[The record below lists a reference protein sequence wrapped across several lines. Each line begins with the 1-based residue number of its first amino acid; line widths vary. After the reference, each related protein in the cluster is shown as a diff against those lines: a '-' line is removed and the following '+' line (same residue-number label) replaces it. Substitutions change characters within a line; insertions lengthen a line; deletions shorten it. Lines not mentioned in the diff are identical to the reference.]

1 MGVVRCTACG
11 GDNEAGRKFC
21 GECGASL
28 LLVCPDCA
36 TPNPS
41 SVKFCG
47 ECGAPLAPHATS
59 GSESSAPVPQ
69 AERRLVTVLFADLV
83 GFTAASEGRDA
94 EDTRELLT
102 RYFDTCRTIV
112 ERHGGTVEK
121 FIGDAVMAVWGAP
134 IANEDDAERAV
145 RAALELV
152 EAIPTLDAGLTARAG
167 VQTGEAAV
175 TLGADG
181 QGMVA
186 GDLVNTAARIQ
197 SAAEPGQV
205 LVGERTRRAS
215 EAAIAFVGAGEHEL
229 KGKATP
235 VALWQAMQVAAQRR
249 GEGRAAGLE
258 APFVGR
264 SSELRL
270 VKDLFHSTADER
282 RARVVSVV
290 GVAGI
295 GKSRLSWEFE
305 KYIDG
310 LAEEVW
316 WHRGRCLSYGD
327 GVAFW
332 ALAEMIRGRA
342 KIVENEDASTS
353 AEKLRAMLE
362 LHVPDPEERAWI
374 EPRLL
379 QLLGLSERSAPDRED
394 LFAAWRRFFE
404 RLAESGP
411 LVMVVE
417 DIHWADEGLVA
428 FLEYLLDWGR
438 HHPIFMLTLAR
449 PEVTDRHPG
458 FPGAAR
464 SATTLPL
471 EPLALEAMDELL
483 TGLVPGLP
491 DALRASLREA
501 AEGIPLYAVETV
513 RMLRDRGFLAAGDGA
528 EIVAGDLSSFEVPET
543 LHALIASR
551 LDTVPSEE
559 RSLLQDASVLGKTFT
574 RAGLAA
580 LSGRPA
586 EDIDRLVTSL
596 TRKELLAIETDPFS
610 PERGQLGFLQA
621 LVQRITYETIA
632 RRDRRRRH
640 LAAAQFL
647 SAEAGIDPDEIAE
660 VIASHYLDA
669 HEADPAAADGD
680 DVRSEARRWFTRAA
694 ERAASLAASRE
705 AQRAFE
711 QAADLAGEEA
721 ERGRSLA
728 RAGEHA
734 VMGGRFGE
742 ATPLL
747 EEAIDILGR
756 VGARADAARAEVTLG
771 ELLLVSNRIEEGV
784 ALLERAL
791 AVHESEGDEEAIASV
806 SVELGRLLFFEE
818 RREEAI
824 RHVERAL
831 EVGERLGL
839 ADVVVQGLINKSLLY
854 QRRPH
859 ESVGLMRQA
868 LLLAEES
875 GDERGAMRAFMN
887 LSFLLGVAGR
897 NREAQE
903 VIERGIALARRR
915 GDRSWEVGLTSNL
928 VSVYIVAGRWD
939 DAGRVIDELP
949 DEGRISASPIHA
961 FMILD
966 LATVAM
972 HRGETERARELVSE
986 YAAWDESAHVQARGV
1001 RLWARVILAQL
1012 DRRHED
1018 AVADCVQALHDPGQ
1032 IRNAVAVEVFLVAG
1046 CQSAK
1051 ELGSAETIAELIALA
1066 EAAPLVAGPSLQ
1078 AQLALQRARLAV
1090 LQQEDEP
1097 PFDAAVTALRGIEDP
1112 FWIATALLEHAE
1124 WLAAHGN
1131 ADEARPLLA
1140 EARETFER
1148 LRAQPML
1155 DRVETLEVEGAPGAS
1170 EMTTRSG

>member
-1 MGVVRCTACG
+1 VGVVTCTACG
-11 GDNEAGRKFC
+11 TENESGRKFC

-28 LLVCPDCA
+28 ALVCPACA
-36 TPNPS
+36 TPNPP

-47 ECGAPLAPHATS
+47 ECGKSLAA
-59 GSESSAPVPQ
+59 SAPNTGDAGPPV

-83 GFTAASEGRDA
+83 GFTTATEGRDA

-102 RYFDTCRTIV
+102 RYFELSRQVI
-112 ERHGGTVEK
+112 ERYGGTIEK

-134 IANEDDAERAV
+134 VANEDDAERAV

-152 EAIPTLDAGLTARAG
+152 DAVPTLDADLAARAG
-167 VQTGEAAV
+167 VLTGEAAV
-175 TLGADG
+175 TLGAAD

-186 GDLVNTAARIQ
+186 GDLVNTASRIQ

-205 LVGERTRRAS
+205 LAGETTRRAS
-215 EAAIAFVGAGEHEL
+215 EAAIAFASAGEHEL
-229 KGKATP
+229 KGKTQP
-235 VALWQAMQVAAQRR
+235 VSLWQAIRVAAQRR
-249 GEGRAAGLE
+249 GEGRAVGLE

-264 SSELRL
+264 ASDLRL
-270 VKDLFHSTADER
+270 VKDFFHATADER

-305 KYIDG
+305 KYVDG
-310 LAEEVW
+310 LADEIW
-316 WHRGRCLSYGD
+316 WHRGRCLSYGE

-342 KIVENEDASTS
+342 KIAENDDATTS
-353 AEKLRAMLE
+353 AEKLGAMLG

-379 QLLGLSERSAPDRED
+379 QLLGLSDRIAPDRED
-394 LFAAWRRFFE
+394 LFSAWRRFFE

-449 PEVTDRHPG
+449 PEVADRHPG
-458 FPGAAR
+458 FPGTAR
-464 SATTLPL
+464 SAVTLPL
-471 EPLALEAMDELL
+471 EPLAPDAMDELL

-491 DALRASLREA
+491 DELRDSLREA

-513 RMLRDRGFLAAGDGA
+513 RMLHDRGLLTG
-528 EIVAGDLSSFEVPET
+528 ETIAGDLTSFEVPET

-551 LDTVPSEE
+551 LDAVPEKE

-574 RAGLAA
+574 RAGLGA
-580 LSGRPA
+580 LSGRPSD
-586 EDIDRLVTSL
+586 EIDGLVTSL
-596 TRKELLAIETDPFS
+596 IRKELLAIETDPFS

-647 SAEAGIDPDEIAE
+647 ATEAGIDPDEIAE
-660 VIASHYLDA
+660 VIAAHYLDA
-669 HEADPAAADGD
+669 HGADPAAADGD
-680 DVRSEARRWFTRAA
+680 DVRAEARRWFTRAA

-711 QAADLAGEEA
+711 QAAELAGEEV

-734 VMGGRFGE
+734 VMGGRFDE

-747 EEAIDILGR
+747 EQAIDILGR
-756 VGARADAARAEVTLG
+756 AGARADAARAEVTLG

-784 ALLERAL
+784 TLLERAL
-791 AVHESEGDEEAIASV
+791 AAHESEGDEEAIASV

-818 RREEAI
+818 RREEAFG
-824 RHVERAL
+824 HVERAL
-831 EVGERLGL
+831 EVGERLRL
-839 ADVVVQGLINKSLLY
+839 TDVVVQGLINKGLLY
-854 QRRPH
+854 QGRPN

-868 LLLAEES
+868 LLMAEES
-875 GDERGAMRAFMN
+875 GDERGAIRAFMN
-887 LSFLLGVAGR
+887 LGFLLAIAGR
-897 NREAQE
+897 SREAEE
-903 VIERGIALARRR
+903 VFERGIALARRR
-915 GDRSWEVGLTSNL
+915 GDRSWELGLTSNL
-928 VSVYIVAGRWD
+928 VSVYFVAGRWD
-939 DAGRVIDELP
+939 DLGRVIDELP
-949 DEGRISASPIHA
+949 HEGRISASPIHA
-961 FMILD
+961 SMMLD
-966 LATVAM
+966 VATVAM
-972 HRGETERARELVSE
+972 HRGETERARELASE
-986 YAAWDESAHVQARGV
+986 YAAWDESAHVQVRGV
-1001 RLWARVILAQL
+1001 RLWARVIVAQM
-1012 DRRHED
+1012 DGRHED
-1018 AVADCVQALHDPGQ
+1018 AVADCIHGLHDPGQ
-1032 IRNAVAVEVFLVAG
+1032 TRNAVAVEVFLVAG
-1046 CQSAK
+1046 CQSAR
-1051 ELGSAETIAELIALA
+1051 ELGSAGTIAELIALA
-1066 EAAPLVAGPSLQ
+1066 EAAPLVIGPPLQ
-1078 AQLALQRARLAV
+1078 AQLAFQRARLAV
-1090 LQQEDEP
+1090 LRQDDEP
-1097 PFDAAVTALRGIEDP
+1097 PFEAAVTALRVSDDP
-1112 FWIATALLEHAE
+1112 FWVAIALLEHAE
-1124 WLAAHGN
+1124 WLADRGQT
-1131 ADEARPLLA
+1131 DEIAPLVA
-1140 EARETFER
+1140 ESRATFEQ
-1148 LRAQPML
+1148 LRVPPML
-1155 DRVETLEVEGAPGAS
+1155 ERVATLERLAVPNLEAALDG
-1170 EMTTRSG
+1170 